1 MIRSEKKF
9 WVGGGALIEALPK
22 ILDGGQFRSPRRAS
36 IFFLGGGR
44 LHYFQTTVEHS
55 RRIPFKRTYFILY
68 INIIDKRE
76 ELWQKKCNKNL

>member
-1 MIRSEKKF
+1 MIGSEKKM
-9 WVGGGALIEALPK
+9 GGGALIEALPK
-22 ILDGGQFRSPRRAS
+22 ILDGGQFRSPRGLL
-36 IFFLGGGR
+36 FFLGGGR